1 MKVTLKG
8 NISGSR
14 NGEPWPPA
22 GTEIDLPEDE
32 ALALLNSGMARP
44 VNAKDANVET
54 AIVLD
59 PATEA
64 RVKEATTTRE
74 RAARSKRA
82 HEPLNLGAA
91 DDEQPVE
98 EDNGP
103 RLPEVNASESAKVE
117 DPAVPTQTD
126 DGPSGETAKPSEG
139 KASAKK

>member
-22 GTEIDLPEDE
+22 GTEMDLPQDE
-32 ALALLNSGMARP
+32 ALGLLNSGMARAS
-44 VNAKDANVET
+44 NAKDANIET

-82 HEPLNLGAA
+82 HEPLNLAAA
-91 DDEQPVE
+91 DPEQPVE
-98 EDNGP
+98 DDNGP
-103 RLPEVNASESAKVE
+103 RLPEVNGPESAKVE
-117 DPAVPTQTD
+117 DPAQPTQTEG
-126 DGPSGETAKPSEG
+126 GPTGATKKPTE
-139 KASAKK
+139 K